1 MAETITSRT
10 ADGRAFLR
18 GLGRAFAGALIFALP
33 MLMTMEMWVLGFAM
47 QPLRLVLLLVLT
59 LPLLIGLSQYGGFR
73 RPTTLAEGVVDA
85 FTALAIAGLAASA
98 TLYAFGLLTPDMS
111 AREVIGKISLQM
123 VPGSIGAML
132 ARSQFGGRGD
142 SEELEP
148 LHPSY
153 FGELFLMAVGA
164 LFLSLNVAPTEET
177 MLISYRMPVW
187 KELLLIGLSLIL
199 MHAFV
204 YGVEFA
210 GQEDAGPDAGLWS
223 TFFRF
228 TLVGYALVLLLSLYV
243 LWTFGRADGVSLEH
257 TLSAAIVL
265 GFPGAIGAATARLLL

>member
-1 MAETITSRT
+1 MAETIPARS
-10 ADGRAFLR
+10 ANGRAYLR

-47 QPLRLVLLLVLT
+47 QPLRLVLLLGLT
-59 LPLLIGLSQYGGFR
+59 LPLLVGLAHYGGFR

-85 FTALAIAGLAASA
+85 FTALAIAGLAAAA
-98 TLYAFGLLTPDMS
+98 TLYAFGILTADMS
-111 AREVIGKISLQM
+111 AREIVGKISLQM

-142 SEELEP
+142 TEEMEP

-164 LFLSLNVAPTEET
+164 LFLSLNVAPTEE
-177 MLISYRMPVW
+177 MLLISYRMSVW
-187 KELLLIGLSLIL
+187 QEVILVVLSLVL
-199 MHAFV
+199 MHGFV

-210 GQEDAGPDAGLWS
+210 GQEDAGPDATLWS

-228 TLVGYALVLLLSLYV
+228 TLVGYVLVLLLSLYV
-243 LWTFGRADGVSLEH
+243 LWSFGRADGAALEH
-257 TLSAAIVL
+257 SLGAAIVL
-265 GFPGAIGAATARLLL
+265 GFPGAIGAATARLVL